1 MEKGLNDNNIGPCD
15 DIVDE
20 SCKDAGTNGRDIA
33 DLAGVIRDS
42 FGLKK
47 IDMRTYSPL
56 ALAFIG
62 DSVYEIIIRSLV
74 TEQSNRP
81 ANTLN
86 KAKVHYVNAAAQ
98 AFIIDSIMDRLSEEE
113 EAVYHRGRNAKSYTS
128 AKNQSVIDYRKATG
142 LEALCGY
149 LYLAGR
155 LDRVLELVQYG
166 VKLLDSKDS
175 K

>member
-1 MEKGLNDNNIGPCD
+1 MEKGLNDNNIGLD
-15 DIVDE
+15 NEIMDE
-20 SCKDAGTNGRDIA
+20 SCESACKNSGDIA

-47 IDMRTYSPL
+47 INMRTYSPL

-113 EAVYHRGRNAKSYTS
+113 AAVYHRGRNAKSYTS

-166 VKLLDSKDS
+166 VKLLDSKDG

>member
-1 MEKGLNDNNIGPCD
+1 MDNKGLTDSNMDLNNDGMQ
-15 DIVDE
+15 DE
-20 SCKDAGTNGRDIA
+20 LKENLCESGKIA
-33 DLAGVIRDS
+33 DLAGVIRDT

-62 DSVYEIIIRSLV
+62 DSVYEIIIHSLV
-74 TEQSNRP
+74 TEQANRP

-86 KAKVHYVNAAAQ
+86 KAKVRYVNAASQ
-98 AFIIDSIMDRLSEEE
+98 AFIIDSIMDKLSEEE

-142 LEALCGY
+142 LEAL
-149 LYLAGR
+149 YLAER
-155 LDRVLELVQYG
+155 FDRVLELVQYG
-166 VKLLDSKDS
+166 VKLLDEK
-175 K
+175 KK

>member
-1 MEKGLNDNNIGPCD
+1 MEKGLNDNNIGPD
-15 DIVDE
+15 NETMDE
-20 SCKDAGTNGRDIA
+20 SCESACINSSDIA

-113 EAVYHRGRNAKSYTS
+113 AAVYHRGRNAKSYTS

-155 LDRVLELVQYG
+155 LDRV
-166 VKLLDSKDS
+166 
-175 K
+175 

>member
-1 MEKGLNDNNIGPCD
+1 MEKGLNDNNIGPD
-15 DIVDE
+15 NEIMDE
-20 SCKDAGTNGRDIA
+20 SCKSACKNSGDID

-113 EAVYHRGRNAKSYTS
+113 AAVYHRGRNAKSYTS

-166 VKLLDSKDS
+166 VKLLDSKDG

>member
-20 SCKDAGTNGRDIA
+20 SCEEAGVNGQDIA

-166 VKLLDSKDS
+166 VKLLDSKDA

>member
-1 MEKGLNDNNIGPCD
+1 MEKGLNYNNIGPD
-15 DIVDE
+15 NETMDE
-20 SCKDAGTNGRDIA
+20 SCESACINSSDIA

-113 EAVYHRGRNAKSYTS
+113 AAVYHRGRNAKSYTS

-166 VKLLDSKDS
+166 VKLLDSKDG

>member
-1 MEKGLNDNNIGPCD
+1 MEKGLNDNNIGPD
-15 DIVDE
+15 NETMDE
-20 SCKDAGTNGRDIA
+20 SCESACINSSDIA

-113 EAVYHRGRNAKSYTS
+113 AAVYHRGRNAKSYTS

-166 VKLLDSKDS
+166 VKLLDSKDG